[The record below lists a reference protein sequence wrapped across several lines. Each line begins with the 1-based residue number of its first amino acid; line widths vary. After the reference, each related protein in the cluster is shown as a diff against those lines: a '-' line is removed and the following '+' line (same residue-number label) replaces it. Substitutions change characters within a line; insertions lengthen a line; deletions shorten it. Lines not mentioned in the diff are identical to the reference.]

1 MPQFFTQFTTLKATV
16 ALRRGRA
23 AGVLLALLAGSLASQ
38 AQPIAGLSP
47 QAGAPLLRSIKA
59 RPALSQALQVLRQ
72 ELALT
77 TNDELRPLR
86 TETDELGMVHQR
98 FQQYY
103 RGVKVEHGEL
113 SVHARTGRIE
123 SLSGELLR
131 AAAMPAVQ
139 PGLSESMA
147 LQHALQ
153 SVGAKVYQWQVPGEE
168 QALRATTHNAKA
180 TYLPKGELVLLP
192 DTRQALASAPLVLA
206 WKFNIYAHQ
215 PVSRALIY
223 VDAQTGQVVLR
234 DAIIKHLNA
243 TGTGATRYLGPR
255 AIYADQFGGGYRLRE
270 SVHGKGVV
278 TLNCKKSNSYSAA
291 VDFVDNDN
299 SWTAAEYDNANFD
312 NAALDAHVGA
322 QTTQDYW
329 TTVHG
334 RDSFDDKGSVLLNY
348 VHYDDVPGGAGY
360 ENAYWNGTAMTY
372 GDGATTFKPLTAV
385 DVCGHEIG
393 HAVCETTAGLIYQN
407 ESGALNEGLSDIWG
421 ACVENHLDPS
431 KQIWLIGEDIMKAG
445 GALRSMSNPGQY
457 GQPDTYQGT
466 NWQAT
471 TASPTSS
478 NDYGGVHNNSGVL
491 NYWFYLVCQGGSGTN
506 DKGTTFNVSGIN
518 ISKGARITYRAE
530 RLYMPASCTYA
541 GARAATMQAAID
553 LYGLGSAEVTAV
565 AQAWRAVGL
574 GEAAPT
580 ITGLSVASGTV
591 GQTVTLTGTNFG
603 TTYRVQFN
611 GTDATVATL
620 TSTTSVTVTI
630 PAGATTGTIV
640 LTTPSGTATSTTFT
654 VLNPGPTPTLVSLAP
669 AGGATQGSA
678 ITLTGT
684 NLSSA
689 TALSFNGTAATFT
702 AVSATTITTTVP
714 VGATSGAISVTTPNG
729 IASISFTV
737 LPALTSFS
745 PTSGP
750 PGTAVTIIGTTLTD
764 AVNVKF
770 NGMYVANYT
779 VVNATTITT
788 QVPVGATTGPLT
800 VRTPDGTATGPI
812 NFTVTPAVVFT
823 SFAPASGP
831 VGTVVTLTGQGFT
844 GATSVTFNGTAAT
857 AFTVASDQEIWATVP
872 AAARSGYIAINT
884 ASGTATSSR
893 MYEVTVTSGAPVISS
908 FSPDNGP
915 VGTSVLINGS
925 NLSGV
930 TAVTLNG
937 TPATFSVNG
946 GGNRITTSVPA
957 GATSGPISL
966 ANSVVTVLTSTDFY
980 VTPANDL
987 VANAIAIGCGS
998 VTNGTTF
1005 GATHTG
1011 DPATNCTGATLT
1023 TNTVGVFYKF
1033 VGQGGNVT
1041 VGTCANA
1048 SYDGQVAVYSGP
1060 TTSLV
1065 CVGGDD
1071 DGCGAGGGAATL
1083 TFAAT
1088 AGTTYYIYVTGY
1100 YNSASNPGVGN
1111 FTLTL
1116 TCADLPV
1123 ISSFTPT
1130 SGPGSTN
1137 VAITGSRFTGA
1148 TAVSF
1153 NGTPATFT
1161 VNSATSISTTLPTG
1175 ATTGPI
1181 TVQTPL
1187 GTGVSASF
1195 FTVLP
1200 PAISVFTP
1208 ALGPAGTT
1216 VLITGSNFTGIS
1228 AVRFNGVDAAS
1239 FTVNSPTL
1247 ITATVPATATT
1258 GTVAVV
1264 GSGGTT
1270 TTSASFEVLTLFMG
1284 TYNQCLSTT
1293 PISSTGTGTWQWLRA
1308 ANGQLVAAINDQGF
1322 ALGQVSAEFT
1332 LNQGSVRVD
1341 GRGNEYLDRNW
1352 HLITQNQFPGR
1363 NVLVRFYAANADFS
1377 TYMAVN
1383 DGDASDATSLT
1394 QLRLT
1399 QYRGANEDCQM
1410 ANNSTPRELRLLT
1423 PAAPI
1428 TPAGSN
1434 WFALEA
1440 TVADHFS
1447 EFYISGNSITPLP
1460 VELVAFSAE
1469 RIGSRV
1475 LAQWRTAQEL
1485 NNQGFVLERS
1495 ADGRSYADA
1504 STLLPGAGS
1513 STAAH
1518 AYSFTDV
1525 AAPAAATYYRLRQLD
1540 ASGAVAYSPVAVVA
1554 AVAASATKLVCFPQP
1569 AHTGTTV
1576 VGAMPGARLTL
1587 SDALGR
1593 TLATT
1598 TASAD
1603 GRAELA
1609 LPAGLAAGV
1618 YVVRSGTQA
1627 TRLVVE

>member
-1 MPQFFTQFTTLKATV
+1 M
-16 ALRRGRA
+16 
-23 AGVLLALLAGSLASQ
+23 LLALLAGSLVSQ
-38 AQPIAGLSP
+38 AQPIAGSRP
-47 QAGAPLLRSIKA
+47 QPGTPLLRA
-59 RPALSQALQVLRQ
+59 LATRPSLSQAPQVLRQ

-98 FQQYY
+98 YQQYY

-131 AAAMPAVQ
+131 AATMPAVQ
-139 PGLSESMA
+139 PALSEASA
-147 LQHALQ
+147 LQQALQ
-153 SVGAKVYQWQVPGEE
+153 AVGAKVYQWQVPGEE

-180 TYLPKGELVLLP
+180 TYQPKGELVLVR
-192 DTRQALASAPLVLA
+192 DARQAAATAPLVLA

-215 PVSRALIY
+215 PVSRALLY
-223 VDAQTGQVVLR
+223 VDAQTGQLVLR
-234 DAIIKHLNA
+234 DAIIKHLDA

-255 AIYADQFGGGYRLRE
+255 PIYADQFGGGYRLRE

-278 TLNCKKSNSYSAA
+278 TLNAKKSNSYAAA

-299 SWTAAEYDNANFD
+299 NWTAAEYDNANFD

-322 QTTQDYW
+322 QVTQDYW

-334 RDSFDDKGSVLLNY
+334 RDSYDNKGSVLLSY
-348 VHYDDVPGGAGY
+348 VHYDDVPGGAGF
-360 ENAYWNGTAMTY
+360 ENAYWNGTCMTY
-372 GDGATTFKPLTAV
+372 GDGATTFKPLTAL

-421 ACVENHLDPS
+421 ACVEYHLDPA
-431 KQIWLIGEDIMKAG
+431 KQTWAIGEDIMKAG
-445 GALRSMSNPGQY
+445 GALRSMSNPGLY
-457 GQPDTYQGT
+457 GQPDTYLGT
-466 NWQAT
+466 NWTPT
-471 TASPTSS
+471 TTTPTSA

-491 NYWFYLVCQGGSGTN
+491 NYWFYLLCQGGTGTN
-506 DKGTTFNVSGIN
+506 DKGTTFSVAGIN
-518 ISKGARITYRAE
+518 ISKGARVVYRAE

-541 GARAATMQAAID
+541 GARTATMQAAVD

-580 ITGLSVASGTV
+580 ITGLSVANGTV
-591 GQTVTLTGTNFG
+591 GQTVTLTGTNLG
-603 TTYRVQFN
+603 TTFRVQFN
-611 GTDATVATL
+611 GTDGTVATL

-654 VLNPGPTPTLVSLAP
+654 VLNPGPTPTLASVAP

-678 ITLTGT
+678 VTLTGT
-684 NLSSA
+684 NLAGA
-689 TALSFNGTAATFT
+689 TALSFSGTAATFT
-702 AVSATTITTTVP
+702 AVNATTITTTVP

-750 PGTAVTIIGTTLTD
+750 PGTAVTIIGTTLLN

-770 NGMYVANYT
+770 NGTYVANYT

-800 VRTPDGTATGPI
+800 VRTPDGTATGPA
-812 NFTVTPAVVFT
+812 NFTVTPAVVLT
-823 SFAPASGP
+823 SFSPASGP
-831 VGTVVTLTGQGFT
+831 VGTIVTLTGQGFT
-844 GATSVTFNGTAAT
+844 GATSVKFNGTAAT
-857 AFTVASDQEIWATVP
+857 AYTVASDLEIWATVP
-872 AAARSGYIAINT
+872 TGARSGYIAVT
-884 ASGTATSSR
+884 TPQGTATSSR
-893 MYEVTVTSGAPVISS
+893 MYAVTVASGAPVITS
-908 FSPDNGP
+908 FTPASGP
-915 VGTSVLINGS
+915 VATTVTINGS
-925 NLSGV
+925 NLGGV
-930 TAVTLNG
+930 TAVTFNG
-937 TPATFSVNG
+937 TPATFSVNAPSTK
-946 GGNRITTSVPA
+946 ITTTVPT
-957 GATSGPISL
+957 GATSGPITI
-966 ANSVVTVLTSTDFY
+966 ANAAATVLTSTDFY
-980 VTPANDL
+980 VTPANDD
-987 VANAIAIGCGS
+987 VANAIAVGCGS
-998 VTNGTTF
+998 VTNGTTL
-1005 GATHTG
+1005 GATHG
-1011 DPATNCTGATLT
+1011 SDPTAACNGNAVLNA
-1023 TNTVGVFYKF
+1023 NTIGVFYKF

-1041 VGTCANA
+1041 VNTCANA
-1048 SYDGQVAVYSGP
+1048 SYDGQLAVFSGTP
-1060 TTSLV
+1060 TSLV
-1065 CVGGDD
+1065 CVGSDD
-1071 DGCGAGGGAATL
+1071 DGCGASGGGSTV
-1083 TFAAT
+1083 TFAA
-1088 AGTTYYIYVTGY
+1088 ASGTTYYIYVTGY
-1100 YNSASNPGVGN
+1100 YASATNTGTGN

-1137 VAITGSRFTGA
+1137 VALTGLRFSGA
-1148 TAVSF
+1148 TAVTF
-1153 NGTPATFT
+1153 NGTLTTFT
-1161 VNSATSISTTLPTG
+1161 VNSATSISTTLPAG

-1208 ALGPAGTT
+1208 AVGPAGTS

-1228 AVRFNGVDAAS
+1228 AVRFNGIDAAS
-1239 FTVNSPTL
+1239 FTVNSPTS
-1247 ITATVPATATT
+1247 ITAIVPAAATT

-1264 GSGGTT
+1264 GTGGTT

-1284 TYNQCLSTT
+1284 TFNQCLSTS

-1322 ALGQVSAEFT
+1322 ALGQVSAEFM
-1332 LNQGSVRVD
+1332 LNQSALRVD

-1352 HLITQNQFPGR
+1352 HLVTQNQFPGR
-1363 NVLVRFYAANADFS
+1363 NVLVRFYAATAEFS
-1377 TYMAVN
+1377 TYVAGN

-1394 QLRLT
+1394 QLRIT
-1399 QYRGANEDCQM
+1399 QYQGANEDCLM
-1410 ANNSTPRELRLLT
+1410 SNNSTTRDLRLLT
-1423 PAAPI
+1423 PAAPL

-1447 EFYISGNSITPLP
+1447 EFYVSGNSAKPLP
-1460 VELVAFSAE
+1460 VELVTFSAA
-1469 RIGSRV
+1469 RIGARV
-1475 LAQWRTAQEL
+1475 LAQWSTAQET

-1513 STAAH
+1513 SSAAH

-1540 ASGAVAYSPVAVVA
+1540 TSGAVAYSPVALVA
-1554 AVAASATKLVCFPQP
+1554 AAVNSATKLVCFPQP

-1576 VGAMPGARLTL
+1576 IGALPSARITL

-1593 TLATT
+1593 TLATA
-1598 TASAD
+1598 TANAD

-1609 LPAGLAAGV
+1609 LPTGLAAGV

>member
-1 MPQFFTQFTTLKATV
+1 MTKTFTQSLANQ
-16 ALRRGRA
+16 ALRAWWRA
-23 AGVLLALLAGSLASQ
+23 RTAGVLLALLAGSLPGQ
-38 AQPIAGLSP
+38 AQSIANARP
-47 QAGAPLLRSIKA
+47 PAGNLLLRQLA
-59 RPALSQALQVLRQ
+59 TRPALSQAAQVLRQ

-77 TNDELRPLR
+77 ANDELRPLR

-123 SLSGELLR
+123 LLSGELLR

-139 PGLSESMA
+139 PALSEATA

-153 SVGAKVYQWQVPGEE
+153 AVGARVYQWQVPGEE
-168 QALRATTHNAKA
+168 QALRATTHDATA
-180 TYLPKGELVLLP
+180 TYVPKGELVLLR
-192 DTRQALASAPLVLA
+192 DARQAPASAPLVLA

-234 DAIIKHLNA
+234 DAIIKHVNA
-243 TGTGATRYLGPR
+243 TGTGATRYLGTRP
-255 AIYADQFGGGYRLRE
+255 IFADQFGGGYRLRE

-278 TLNCKKSNSYSAA
+278 TLNCKKSNSYAAA

-299 SWTAAEYDNANFD
+299 NWTAAECDNANFD

-322 QTTQDYW
+322 QVTQDYW

-334 RDSFDDKGSVLLNY
+334 RDSYDDKGSVLLNY

-360 ENAYWNGTAMTY
+360 ENAYWNGIAMTY

-445 GALRSMSNPGQY
+445 GALRSMSNPNLY
-457 GQPDTYQGT
+457 GQPDTYLGT
-466 NWQAT
+466 NWKPT
-471 TASPTSS
+471 TTNPTSA
-478 NDYGGVHNNSGVL
+478 NDYGGVHTNSGVL
-491 NYWFYLVCQGGSGTN
+491 NYWFYLMCQGGAGTN
-506 DKGTTFNVSGIN
+506 DAGTTFSVSGIN
-518 ISKGARITYRAE
+518 IGKGARIAYRAE
-530 RLYMPASCTYA
+530 RLYMTASSTYA
-541 GARAATMQAAID
+541 GARAATMQAAVD

-574 GEAAPT
+574 GEPVPT
-580 ITGLSVASGTV
+580 ITSLSVSSGTV
-591 GQTVTLTGTNFG
+591 GQAVTITGTNLG
-603 TTYRVQFN
+603 TTYRVRFN
-611 GTDATVATL
+611 GTDGTAATL
-620 TSTTSVTVTI
+620 GSTTSVTVTI

-640 LTTPSGTATSTTFT
+640 LTTPSGSATSATFT
-654 VLNPGPTPTLVSLAP
+654 VLNPGPVPTLVSVAP

-678 ITLTGT
+678 VTLTGT
-684 NLSSA
+684 NLAGA
-689 TALSFNGTAATFT
+689 TAVSFNATAATFT
-702 AVSATTITTTVP
+702 AVSAATITTTVP
-714 VGATSGAISVTTPNG
+714 AGATSGAISVTTPNG

-737 LPALTSFS
+737 LPAVTSFS

-750 PGTAVTIIGTTLTD
+750 PGTAVIIIGTTLSN
-764 AVNVKF
+764 ALNVKF
-770 NGMYVANYT
+770 NGVYVANFT
-779 VVNATTITT
+779 VVNATTITAT
-788 QVPVGATTGPLT
+788 VPVGATTGPLT

-823 SFAPASGP
+823 SFAPTSGP

-844 GATSVTFNGTAAT
+844 GASSVTFNGTAAT

-872 AAARSGYIAINT
+872 AGARSGYIAIT
-884 ASGTATSSR
+884 TPQGTATSSR
-893 MYEVTVTSGAPVISS
+893 MYEVTVASGGPVITS
-908 FSPDNGP
+908 FSPASGP
-915 VGTSVLINGS
+915 VGTSLTILGS
-925 NLSGV
+925 NFTGA
-930 TAVTLNG
+930 TAVAVNG
-937 TPATFSVNG
+937 TPVSTFNVVNAGRVTATVA
-946 GGNRITTSVPA
+946 A
-957 GATSGPISL
+957 GTTSGPISVATPAATCL
-966 ANSVVTVLTSTDFY
+966 SATDFN

-987 VANAIAIGCGS
+987 VANAIVVGCGS
-998 VTNGTTF
+998 VTNGTTL

-1011 DPATNCTGATLT
+1011 DPTAACNGTAVLSGT
-1023 TNTVGVFYKF
+1023 TIGVFYKF
-1033 VGQGGNVT
+1033 VGLGGSVT
-1041 VGTCANA
+1041 VNTCANA
-1048 SYDGQVAVYSGP
+1048 SYDGQLVVFSGTP
-1060 TTSLV
+1060 TSLV

-1071 DGCGAGGGAATL
+1071 DGCGTSGGGSTV
-1083 TFAAT
+1083 TFTAT
-1088 AGTTYYIYVTGY
+1088 AGTNYYLYVAGFGTGT
-1100 YNSASNPGVGN
+1100 GN

-1116 TCADLPV
+1116 TCADVPT
-1123 ISSFTPT
+1123 ISSFTPS
-1130 SGPGSTN
+1130 SGPGSTS
-1137 VAITGSRFTGA
+1137 VAITGSKFTGA
-1148 TAVSF
+1148 TSVSF
-1153 NGTPATFT
+1153 NGTPASFT
-1161 VNSATSISTTLPTG
+1161 VNSATSISTTLPAG

-1200 PAISVFTP
+1200 PAISLFTP

-1216 VLITGSNFTGIS
+1216 VTITGSSFTGIS

-1239 FTVNSPTL
+1239 FTVSSATL
-1247 ITATVPATATT
+1247 ITAVVPAAATT
-1258 GTVAVV
+1258 GTITVV

-1270 TTSASFEVLTLFMG
+1270 TTSASFEVLTLFTG
-1284 TYNQCLSTT
+1284 TFNQCLSTT

-1322 ALGQVSAEFT
+1322 ALGQVSAEFQ
-1332 LNQGSVRVD
+1332 LNQGSVRAD
-1341 GRGNEYLDRNW
+1341 GSGNEYLDRNW
-1352 HLITQNQFPGR
+1352 HLVTQNQFPGR
-1363 NVLVRFYAANADFS
+1363 TVLVRFFAANAEFS
-1377 TYMAVN
+1377 TYVAAN

-1399 QYRGANEDCQM
+1399 QYEGANEDCQM
-1410 ANNSTPRELRLLT
+1410 ANNSTARALRLLT
-1423 PAAPI
+1423 PAAPL

-1440 TVADHFS
+1440 AVPDHFS
-1447 EFYISGNSITPLP
+1447 EFYISGNSAKPLP
-1460 VELVAFSAE
+1460 VELVAFTAQ
-1469 RIGSRV
+1469 RTGGRV
-1475 LAQWRTAQEL
+1475 LAQWRTAQET

-1513 STAAH
+1513 SSVAH

-1525 AAPAAATYYRLRQLD
+1525 AAPVAATYYRLRQLD
-1540 ASGAVAYSPVAVVA
+1540 MSGAVAYSPVVRVA
-1554 AVAASATKLVCFPQP
+1554 ELATAAKLACFPQP
-1569 AHTGTTV
+1569 AHAGTTV
-1576 VGAMPGARLTL
+1576 VGALPGRRLTF

-1593 TLATT
+1593 TLATA
-1598 TASAD
+1598 TADAD
-1603 GRAELA
+1603 GRAELS
-1609 LPAGLAAGV
+1609 LPTGLAAGV